1 MADQCLSHI
10 AGLGTKYPHTLSVDC
25 CVWSLKKQSWWADSL
40 PITAIC
46 HSTKVCGYYT
56 AVSPRSLELELQT
69 APLHM
74 GQPNLWA
81 AAVLHGPVPK
91 SQGPFKHCWLMMA
104 LRNSSAFAH
113 LLSATLEWYIASTFT
128 FFQVKKGWNRTGG
141 RTKLSPG
148 TNSMLWSPMAAKTC
162 VWNLWNSFWSSDHNC
177 VVDLLN
183 SQQREQNWIE
193 GL

>member
-113 LLSATLEWYIASTFT
+113 LLSATLNDILLLLLHSFRSR
-128 FFQVKKGWNRTGG
+128 KG
-141 RTKLSPG
+141 KIELEDVLSYLQAQTVCCDLPW
-148 TNSMLWSPMAAKTC
+148 LPKC
-162 VWNLWNSFWSSDHNC
+162 VCGIYEIRF
-177 VVDLLN
+177 DL
-183 SQQREQNWIE
+183 QTIIV
-193 GL
+193 